1 MALVDVISE
10 ITGKVWKIEAEIGEE
25 LEEDDPVV
33 ILESMKMEI
42 PVMAPEDGKL
52 AEILVGEGDAVT
64 EDQVIARIEV

>member
-10 ITGKVWKIEAEIGEE
+10 IAGKVWKIEAVVGEE

-42 PVMAPEDGKL
+42 PVLAPDDGTI
-52 AEILVGEGDAVT
+52 AEILVGEGDPVK
-64 EDQVIARIEV
+64 EGQVIARMEA

>member
-1 MALVDVISE
+1 MALVDVVSE
-10 ITGKVWKIEAEIGEE
+10 ITGKVWKIEAKIGEE

-33 ILESMKMEI
+33 VLESMKMEI

-64 EDQVIARIEV
+64 EDQVIARMEV

>member
-1 MALVDVISE
+1 MALIDVVAE
-10 ITGKVWKIEAEIGEE
+10 VAGKVWKVEAKIGEE

-42 PVMAPEDGKL
+42 PIGAPDDGTLK
-52 AEILVGEGDAVT
+52 EILVGEGDPVA